1 MTRRAYHVLIDVLR
15 DEGVTHVFG
24 NPGSTE
30 MPLMDALVDAPDV
43 AYVLGL
49 QEATA
54 VAMADGWALASGK
67 VGFVNLHAMGGLGNA
82 MGALVASKASETPLV
97 VTAGQQDTRHLSSEP
112 WLSGDLVALASPA
125 MKWAG
130 EARRGADV
138 GKMLRRA
145 FAIARTP
152 PCGPVFLSLPMDVL
166 GEEANEPAP
175 PRSAVARLG
184 PSPDAATLAEALA
197 AYGPDDVV
205 VVLGDD
211 LAPSAADALVAFAE
225 AGGYAVWGTQLT
237 SRVAFPAAH
246 PCWAGVLKPD
256 FAEMRAR
263 LAGLKA
269 LVLVGGRAFIAY
281 PYRDVEPIPEG
292 VKIFHVAE
300 TPEAFGREHAADL
313 ALLGEVPA
321 TLAAAAA
328 ALRAKVD
335 ATAVAARIAARATL
349 KAAHGTAT
357 RAAILAAAE
366 TGLTS
371 DAAVLAVFDALPDDA
386 LITNDSAATFGAVQE
401 LMATQPWALL
411 LLARRRA
418 RLQHAGGGRRGV
430 AARRASRVAGWRRWR
445 DVLAAGAVERRP
457 SARPCRVLRL
467 QQPPLRRVAERR
479 APARLRQRA
488 RRPLRRHGRDRSANR
503 FPRPRRRDGRSGRAR
518 RQPRSDRRRCGQ
530 SACAVGPKPDR
541 NSGEVTPS
549 TARGGRIALTSRIW
563 LKNAFVRSCSGWSKK
578 SCGALISTIS
588 PSSMNATRS
597 ATLRAKPISW
607 VTTTIVMPSLASSV
621 IASRTSLTIS
631 GSSAEV
637 GSSNS
642 MIFGFMHR
650 ARAMATRCCWPPDSW
665 PGYFSA
671 CSGILT
677 RVRYFIASSS
687 ASRFGV
693 LRTQIGA
700 SAQFSSTVRCGK
712 RLNDWNTMPTSRRTS
727 STLRKSRVSST
738 PSTRMT
744 PR

>member
-30 MPLMDALVDAPDV
+30 MPLMDALVDAPDI

-112 WLSGDLVALASPA
+112 WLAGDLVALASPA

-138 GKMLRRA
+138 GKLVRRA

-175 PRSAVARLG
+175 PRSAPARLG
-184 PSPDAATLAEALA
+184 PSPDAAALAEALA
-197 AYGPDDVV
+197 PYGPDDVV

-211 LAPSAADALVAFAE
+211 LAPSAAGALVEFAE

-263 LAGLKA
+263 LAGLKV

-281 PYRDVEPIPEG
+281 PYRDVEPIPDG

-321 TLAAAAA
+321 TLAVAAA
-328 ALRAKVD
+328 ALRGKVD
-335 ATAVAARIAARATL
+335 ATAVAARIGGRAKL
-349 KAAHGTAT
+349 KADHAAAT
-357 RAAILAAAE
+357 RAAILAASKA
-366 TGLTS
+366 GALSS
-371 DAAVLAVFDALPDDA
+371 DAAVLAVFDALPNDA
-386 LITNDSAATFGAVQE
+386 LIANDSAATFGAVQE
-401 LMATQPWALL
+401 LMATQPGRYFF
-411 LLARRRA
+411 ARGGVLGCNMPA
-418 RLQHAGGGRRGV
+418 AVGAALQHAGPVVSLVGDGGAMYSPQALWS
-430 AARRASRVAGWRRWR
+430 AAH
-445 DVLAAGAVERRP
+445 
-457 SARPCRVLRL
+457 
-467 QQPPLRRVAERR
+467 
-479 APARLRQRA
+479 QRA
-488 RRPLRRHGRDRSANR
+488 RVVFFVFNNRRYGVLQNVARQLGCANALAGR
-503 FPRPRRRDGRSGRAR
+503 F
-518 RQPRSDRRRCGQ
+518 
-530 SACAVGPKPDR
+530 VGM
-541 NSGEVTPS
+541 EVTDPPIDFLALAAAMGVPAERADS
-549 TARGGRIALTSRIW
+549 REAIAAAAKKAFARPG
-563 LKNAFVRSCSGWSKK
+563 
-578 SCGALISTIS
+578 
-588 PSSMNATRS
+588 
-597 ATLRAKPISW
+597 
-607 VTTTIVMPSLASSV
+607 PSL
-621 IASRTSLTIS
+621 IEI
-631 GSSAEV
+631 
-637 GSSNS
+637 
-642 MIFGFMHR
+642 
-650 ARAMATRCCWPPDSW
+650 P
-665 PGYFSA
+665 
-671 CSGILT
+671 
-677 RVRYFIASSS
+677 VR
-687 ASRFGV
+687 
-693 LRTQIGA
+693 
-700 SAQFSSTVRCGK
+700 
-712 RLNDWNTMPTSRRTS
+712 
-727 STLRKSRVSST
+727 
-738 PSTRMT
+738 
-744 PR
+744 